1 MSHIPKP
8 KWLED
13 EKINEVLFCTDFLA
27 EHPMLSVNG
36 QFFTHEGRISD
47 EDHLRK
53 MIYDILKPY
62 ITTNLMKKVTNLLEV
77 LRLECCSDELPLQQD
92 RIHVAN
98 GTLFLNDHFIKDM
111 AICQNRLPVSYQ
123 PKASPPKRW
132 LAFLEDLLNPQDIPV
147 LQEYLGY
154 CLIPS
159 TKAQKMMIISGSG
172 GEGKSQIGRVMQR
185 LLGSAM
191 LTNSIQ
197 KIETNRFARA
207 DLEGRL
213 LMTDDDMDINALPKT
228 NNLKTIVTAE
238 VPIDLERKGLQSY
251 QRQLYCRFLCFGNG
265 ELAALNDSSKGF
277 YRRQLVLYT
286 KDPTPN
292 RKNDPYL
299 AEKMMTEVEGIFLW
313 ALEGLKRLIRNDYCF
328 SFSSAIENNLS
339 AIQSSTNTV
348 ESFMTSTGYIEFHAD
363 ASASTKDIYDVYKQ
377 FCWDNSFH
385 PVSSKQFSSAL
396 NQYARKYN
404 LESTNNIILSDK
416 RRVRGYLG
424 IQLQIQVLF

>member
-1 MSHIPKP
+1 MRHIPEP

-13 EKINEVLFCTDFLA
+13 EKINEVQFCTDFLA
-27 EHPMLSVNG
+27 EHPMLSING

-47 EDHLRK
+47 EDHLKK

-77 LRLECCSDELPLQQD
+77 LRLECCSQELPLPQD
-92 RIHVAN
+92 RIYLAN
-98 GTLFLNDHFIKDM
+98 GTLLLDGHFIKEM
-111 AICQNRLPVSYQ
+111 AICHNRLPVSYA
-123 PKASPPKRW
+123 PDAAAPERW

-172 GEGKSQIGRVMQR
+172 GEGKSQIGRVMKK
-185 LLGSAM
+185 LLGPAM
-191 LTNSIQ
+191 VTNSIQ
-197 KIETNRFARA
+197 KIETNQFARA
-207 DLEGRL
+207 DLEGKL
-213 LMTDDDMDINALPKT
+213 LMIDDDMDMNALPKT

-238 VPIDLERKGLQSY
+238 GQIDLERKGFQSY
-251 QRQLYCRFLCFGNG
+251 QGQLYSRFLCFGNG
-265 ELAALNDSSKGF
+265 ELTALNDSSKGF

-286 KDPTPN
+286 KDPTPD

-299 AEKMMTEVEGIFLW
+299 AEKMISEVEGIFLW

-328 SFSSAIENNLS
+328 SFSPAIQENLS

-377 FCWDNSFH
+377 FCTDNSFH

-396 NQYARKYN
+396 NQCARKYN

-424 IQLQIQVLF
+424 IQLQFQVLF